1 MTNMPKEISLI
12 VPIFNG
18 TKYIKQF
25 IDPLNSNFFK
35 GQVIFVDN
43 CSTDNSHRIIED
55 YCKKNNNFKLVSYSK
70 KKSSYAARNYG
81 VKFSRNNIIAFT
93 DIDCIPTKSY
103 LNFLSS
109 FNGNFD
115 LMTGPINV
123 FYKKKNIYEI
133 FDKNTYL
140 LQEYY
145 VKNNYAATANL
156 VITREVFNLVG
167 GFPEFTSG
175 GDNKFCKKCIDMG
188 FKIHFENNLMILHP
202 ARGTFFDHI
211 SKAKRLGIGHGE
223 IFNESYKN
231 FYNFLKYFSKNLL
244 SIFIPLN
251 SIRVYLRINQKEKIN
266 FFNNLKLIFL
276 AFSVNLV
283 QRLFIIKTLL
293 RR

>member
-1 MTNMPKEISLI
+1 MPKEISLI
-12 VPIFNG
+12 VPVFNG
-18 TKYIKQF
+18 TKYIKKF

-43 CSTDNSHRIIED
+43 CSTDNSNKIIED
-55 YCKKNNNFKLVSYSK
+55 YCKKNINFKLVSYSK

-81 VKFSRNNIIAFT
+81 VKFSKNNIIAFT

-103 LNFLSS
+103 LNFLST
-109 FNGNFD
+109 FNANFE
-115 LMTGPINV
+115 LMTGPINI

-156 VITREVFNLVG
+156 VITKEIFNIVG

-175 GDNKFCKKCIDMG
+175 GDSKFCKKCVDMG
-188 FKIHFENNLMILHP
+188 FKINFENELIISHP
-202 ARGTFFDHI
+202 ARGTFSDHI
-211 SKAKRLGIGHGE
+211 AKAKRLGIGHGE
-223 IFNESYKN
+223 AFNESYKN
-231 FYNFLKYFSKNLL
+231 FYDLFKFFAKNLF

-251 SIRVYLRINQKEKIN
+251 SVRIFCRINQKEKIN
-266 FFNNLKLIFL
+266 FLNNLLLIFL
-276 AFSVNLV
+276 TFSVNLT
-283 QRLFIIKTLL
+283 QRIFIIRTFL